1 MSIVRYRQWP
11 AQTGLQNEIRQLF
24 GALLNGDDQ
33 TATDDSAVV
42 TAQWVPAVDIRE
54 EAGQFVLMADLP
66 GIDPADIEVQMDK
79 GILSIKGERKLDPVP
94 EGDHFSRIERRHG
107 NFHRRFALPD
117 SADPDAI
124 SASGSNGV
132 LEIRIPKRAEASP
145 RRIQVETG
153 NPTKQ

>member
-54 EAGQFVLMADLP
+54 ESGCFVLHADM
-66 GIDPADIEVQMDK
+66 PAWNRPT
-79 GILSIKGERKLDPVP
+79 STCRWT
-94 EGDHFSRIERRHG
+94 R
-107 NFHRRFALPD
+107 
-117 SADPDAI
+117 
-124 SASGSNGV
+124 AS
-132 LEIRIPKRAEASP
+132 
-145 RRIQVETG
+145 
-153 NPTKQ
+153 